1 MDFNNEYHHMNNYYN
16 VDKQMRNQGMILE
29 YIKELPNDIIKM
41 NTELNNLCEF
51 FSIEEL
57 LHEDLLKIVKKNYR
71 NVYFF
76 I

>member
-51 FSIEEL
+51 FS
-57 LHEDLLKIVKKNYR
+57 
-71 NVYFF
+71 
-76 I
+76 